1 MPSSFVDSR
10 INQNLEVATEYFRA
24 LVSEK
29 TTNTLNKANK
39 SAGSIGFIP
48 YNVSFTMDGISGIKI
63 YNELS
68 LDTSFLPPGYSEV
81 TNFIVTG
88 IDHKIQNG
96 DWETNINVTLI
107 PRTDPIDNIIT
118 SSLTI
123 FGQIEVASPTPT
135 TPSSPST
142 PPVTP
147 MGCNPI
153 TFTPNDVSRRTSDTD
168 AISSIKS
175 IFPTLSNGARA
186 ALLGHLKAE
195 SQLNPTAYTSAG
207 GGCGAVGIAQWRG
220 NRQKNLF
227 ALATSRGT
235 PVDNINT
242 QLEFVK
248 QELSTGGNYWNK
260 VWEILNIPGKTLLQY
275 GAVVHLSYGLGSNN
289 PDKERTPSNKKSFEY
304 KKLVSVDNWKYV
316 YTELDGTHPEYIPTR
331 YKYMQDFLAL
341 M

>member
-29 TTNTLNKANK
+29 TTNTLNKVNK

-88 IDHKIQNG
+88 VDHKIQNG

-107 PRTDPIDNIIT
+107 PRTDPIDNVIT

-123 FGQIEVASPTPT
+123 FGQIEQASVTPPTVTPPT
-135 TPSSPST
+135 TST
-142 PPVTP
+142 
-147 MGCNPI
+147 GCNPI
-153 TFTPNDVSRRTSDTD
+153 TFTTNDTSRRTSDAD
-168 AISSIKS
+168 AIAAAKIV
-175 IFPTLSNGARA
+175 FPTLSNEARA
-186 ALLGHLKAE
+186 GLLGHLKYE

-207 GGCGAVGIAQWRG
+207 GGCGAVGIAQWRS
-220 NRQKNLF
+220 NRQENLF
-227 ALATSRGT
+227 ALAASRSVK
-235 PVDNINT
+235 VDDFT
-242 QLEFVK
+242 LQLEFVK

-260 VWEILNIPGKTLLQY
+260 VWTILNTPGNTLLQY

-289 PDKERTPSNKKSFEY
+289 PDKARTPADKKAFRY
-304 KKLVSVDNWKYV
+304 KLLADVDTWQYV
-316 YTELDGTHPEYIPTR
+316 YTEVGGTTKSTIPKR
-331 YKYMQDFLAL
+331 YKYMQDLLAL